1 VAAERSFNE
10 MMRAKVANDV
20 DEELSDVSRWWKW
33 AWLFMPNY

>member
-20 DEELSDVSRWWKW
+20 DEELSDVSR
-33 AWLFMPNY
+33 